1 MIYLESKIVDPYW
14 NLALEQYLFETV
26 GQTADCFMLWQN
38 KGSIIIGRHQNT
50 MEEINRAFVEANNI
64 PVVRR
69 LSGGGAVYHDLGNL
83 NFTFITSQNQ
93 DSQLHMQSFC
103 TPVIQTLN
111 QLGVSA
117 EISGRNDLT
126 IQSRKFSGNSQYV
139 KGGRLLHH
147 GTLMF
152 SSELEVLEKA
162 LRVQKDKMISK
173 GIKSVR
179 DRVTNIRDHL
189 PNPVSLLEFKELLKQ
204 NILSSVIVSPYIL
217 SDYDFS
223 EIQRIADER
232 YHTWAWNYGESPSC
246 TISRKKYFQG
256 CGFVEVRIV
265 IQHGC
270 ISDLKFYGDFLGE
283 APPEELAE
291 EFLGIPFPS
300 QNFKQKLRSL
310 PVQNYFYHINHEELL
325 QLFD

>member
-152 SSELEVLEKA
+152 SSELDVLDKA
-162 LRVQKDKMISK
+162 LRVQKDIM
-173 GIKSVR
+173 
-179 DRVTNIRDHL
+179 
-189 PNPVSLLEFKELLKQ
+189 F
-204 NILSSVIVSPYIL
+204 
-217 SDYDFS
+217 
-223 EIQRIADER
+223 
-232 YHTWAWNYGESPSC
+232 C
-246 TISRKKYFQG
+246 
-256 CGFVEVRIV
+256 
-265 IQHGC
+265 
-270 ISDLKFYGDFLGE
+270 
-283 APPEELAE
+283 
-291 EFLGIPFPS
+291 
-300 QNFKQKLRSL
+300 
-310 PVQNYFYHINHEELL
+310 
-325 QLFD
+325 

>member
-38 KGSIIIGRHQNT
+38 KDSIIIGKHQNT
-50 MEEINRAFVEANNI
+50 LEEVNSAFVEENNI

-93 DSQLHMQSFC
+93 GRQLHMQSFC
-103 TPVIQTLN
+103 TPVIQTLK
-111 QLGVSA
+111 QLGISA

-126 IQSRKFSGNSQYV
+126 IHSRKFSGNSQYV
-139 KGGRLLHH
+139 KDGRLLHH

-162 LRVQKDKMISK
+162 LNVRKDKVISK

-179 DRVTNIRDHL
+179 DRVTNIRDYL
-189 PNPVSLLEFKELLKQ
+189 PNPVSLIEFKELLKR
-204 NILSSVIVSPYIL
+204 NTLRSLNVSPYA
-217 SDYDFS
+217 FS
-223 EIQRIADER
+223 EHDLSEIRRIADER
-232 YHTWAWNYGESPSC
+232 YHTWEWNYGESPAC
-246 TISRKKYFQG
+246 TICRKKYFQD
-256 CGFVEVRIV
+256 CGFVEVRIG

-270 ISDLKFYGDFLGE
+270 ISDLKIYGDFLGE
-283 APPEELAE
+283 DPPEELTE
-291 EFLGIPFPS
+291 EFLGMPFTS
-300 QNFKQKLRSL
+300 QNFREKLGSL
-310 PVQNYFYHINHEELL
+310 PLQNYFYHINQEELL
-325 QLFD
+325 ELFD